1 MKTFFKGTLLLIIAA
16 FIGECV
22 EFLINLVLAKELGG
36 HGMGLYMTI
45 LPSIFLVVILAS
57 LELPVSISKFIAEKE
72 DRYHRSML
80 KHATILTTVFMAII
94 ISLAFV
100 ILPVIP
106 VFDDY
111 HPFVRWLV
119 ILFIPIVSYL
129 SIARGYFM
137 GIQSMGRIA
146 FANFLRKAVQLILLV
161 FIYQLLEFELQ
172 TSILIALCT
181 LVASDL
187 IVFGYLGLEYV
198 IQYRKLGKRPASSL
212 SGKAVRRNLLAVS
225 LPTTGMRIFHAISHA
240 VQPFLIKAALL
251 KAGMPA
257 AVATEHFGLMTG
269 VALTIGFFPAFIA
282 HSLLIVLIPTVSE
295 SYSKRDMPMLQNLLK
310 QVMRMT
316 FLYGIPA
323 CVVFYYFA
331 EPLTKIFFES
341 SAATVYLQMLWPYF
355 LFHFFLIPMQAY
367 LIGLGLVKDALIH
380 NVWSTIVSF
389 AIMFTLGSLQTLQM
403 EGIIIGMNMGAVLL
417 ALMHYVTICRKIG
430 VSVFSTKSLHTA
442 S

>member
-1 MKTFFKGTLLLIIAA
+1 MKTFFKGALLLMIAA

-80 KHATILTTVFMAII
+80 KHATVLTTVFTAII

-119 ILFIPIVSYL
+119 ILFIPIVSFL

-161 FIYQLLEFELQ
+161 FIYQLLEFEIH

-187 IVFGYLGLEYV
+187 IVFGYLGFEYIV
-198 IQYRKLGKRPASSL
+198 HYRKLGQRPTSSL
-212 SGKAVRRNLLAVS
+212 SGRAVRQNLLAVS

-295 SYSKRDMPMLQNLLK
+295 TYAKRDMPMLQNLLK

-331 EPLTKIFFES
+331 EPLTQIFFES

-367 LIGLGLVKDALIH
+367 LIGLGLVKDAFIH
-380 NVWSTIVSF
+380 NVWSTVVSF
-389 AIMFTLGSLQTLQM
+389 AIMFVLGSLQTLQM

-430 VSVFSTKSLHTA
+430 VSVFSTKFLHTA

>member
-1 MKTFFKGTLLLIIAA
+1 MKTFFKGTLVLIIAA

-57 LELPVSISKFIAEKE
+57 LELPISISKFIAEKE

-80 KHATILTTVFMAII
+80 KHATVLTTVFTAII
-94 ISLAFV
+94 ISLALV

-119 ILFIPIVSYL
+119 ILFIPIVSFL

-146 FANFLRKAVQLILLV
+146 FANFLRKAIQLILLV
-161 FIYQLLEFELQ
+161 FIYQLLEFEIH

-187 IVFGYLGLEYV
+187 IVFGYLGYEYL
-198 IQYRKLGKRPASSL
+198 IHYRRLGQKPVSNL
-212 SGKAVRRNLLAVS
+212 SGRVVRQNLLAVS

-251 KAGMPA
+251 KAGMSVT
-257 AVATEHFGLMTG
+257 VATEHFGLMTG

-295 SYSKRDMPMLQNLLK
+295 TYAKRDMPMLQTLLQ
-310 QVMRMT
+310 QVMKIT
-316 FLYGIPA
+316 FMYGIPA
-323 CVVFYYFA
+323 CVIFYYFA
-331 EPLTKIFFES
+331 EPLTHIFFES
-341 SAATVYLQMLWPYF
+341 ASATVYLQMLWPYF
-355 LFHFFLIPMQAY
+355 LFHFFMIPMQAY
-367 LIGLGLVKDALIH
+367 LIGLGLVKDAFIH

-389 AIMFTLGSLQTLQM
+389 GIMFALGSLQTLQM

-430 VSVFSTKSLHTA
+430 VSVYSTKFIQTA
-442 S
+442 A

>member
-1 MKTFFKGTLLLIIAA
+1 MKTFFKGTLLLVIAA

-80 KHATILTTVFMAII
+80 KHATVLTTVFTAII

-106 VFDDY
+106 LFDDY
-111 HPFVRWLV
+111 HPFVKWLV
-119 ILFIPIVSYL
+119 IIFIPIVSFL

-161 FIYQLLEFELQ
+161 FIYQLLEFEIH

-181 LVASDL
+181 IVASDL
-187 IVFGYLGLEYV
+187 VVFGYLGYEYLLH
-198 IQYRKLGKRPASSL
+198 YRRLGQRPESTL
-212 SGKAVRRNLLAVS
+212 SGKMVRKNLLAVS

-257 AVATEHFGLMTG
+257 AIATEHFGLMTG

-295 SYSKRDMPMLQNLLK
+295 AYSKRDMGMLQSLLQ
-310 QVMRMT
+310 QVMKMT

-323 CVVFYYFA
+323 CVIFYYFA
-331 EPLTKIFFES
+331 DPLTHIFFES

-367 LIGLGLVKDALIH
+367 LIGLGLVKDAFIH
-380 NVWSTIVSF
+380 NVWSTVVSF

-430 VSVFSTKSLHTA
+430 VSVISTKFLGPA
-442 S
+442 V

>member
-1 MKTFFKGTLLLIIAA
+1 
-16 FIGECV
+16 
-22 EFLINLVLAKELGG
+22 
-36 HGMGLYMTI
+36 
-45 LPSIFLVVILAS
+45 
-57 LELPVSISKFIAEKE
+57 
-72 DRYHRSML
+72 
-80 KHATILTTVFMAII
+80 
-94 ISLAFV
+94 
-100 ILPVIP
+100 
-106 VFDDY
+106 
-111 HPFVRWLV
+111 
-119 ILFIPIVSYL
+119 
-129 SIARGYFM
+129 M

-161 FIYQLLEFELQ
+161 FIYQLLEFEIH

-187 IVFGYLGLEYV
+187 IVFGYLGYEYL
-198 IQYRKLGKRPASSL
+198 IHYRRLGHRPTSSL
-212 SGKAVRRNLLAVS
+212 SGKAVRKNLLAVS

-295 SYSKRDMPMLQNLLK
+295 AYAKRDMSMLQNLLK

-316 FLYGIPA
+316 FLYGVPA
-323 CVVFYYFA
+323 CVIFYHFA
-331 EPLTKIFFES
+331 EPLTHIFFES

-367 LIGLGLVKDALIH
+367 LIGLGLVKDAFIH
-380 NVWSTIVSF
+380 NVWSTVVSF
-389 AIMFTLGSLQTLQM
+389 GIMFALGSLQTLQM

-417 ALMHYVTICRKIG
+417 AFMHYVTICRKIG
-430 VSVFSTKSLHTA
+430 VSVFSIKFLHTA
-442 S
+442 Q

>member
-1 MKTFFKGTLLLIIAA
+1 MKTFFKGTLLLVIAA

-45 LPSIFLVVILAS
+45 LPSIFLIVILAS
-57 LELPVSISKFIAEKE
+57 LELPVSISKFVAEKE
-72 DRYHRSML
+72 QRYHQSML
-80 KHATILTTVFMAII
+80 KHATILTTVFSAVVLSVAI
-94 ISLAFV
+94 V
-100 ILPVIP
+100 VLPLVP

-111 HPFVRWLV
+111 HSLVRWIVV
-119 ILFIPIVSYL
+119 ILVPVISFT

-146 FANFLRKAVQLILLV
+146 FANFLRKAIQLILLV
-161 FIYQLLEFELQ
+161 FIFQILDFQIQ

-181 LVASDL
+181 LVISDI
-187 IVFGYLGLEYV
+187 IVFAYLGYEYI
-198 IQYRKLGKRPASSL
+198 IQYQRMKQKPASFL
-212 SGKAVRRNLLAVS
+212 SGKMVRQNLLAVS

-251 KAGMPA
+251 KAGLPA
-257 AVATEHFGLMTG
+257 AVATEHFGLMSG
-269 VALTIGFFPAFIA
+269 VALSIGFFPAFIA

-295 SYSKRDMPMLQNLLK
+295 AYAKRDTELLQTLLQ
-310 QVMRMT
+310 QVMRLT
-316 FLYGIPA
+316 FLYGVPV

-331 EPLTKIFFES
+331 DPLTHIFFES
-341 SAATVYLQMLWPYF
+341 TAATVYLQMLWPYF

-367 LIGLGLVKDALIH
+367 LIGLGLVKDAFIH
-380 NVWSTIVSF
+380 NIWSTLISF
-389 AIMFTLGSLQTLQM
+389 SIMFILGSIQSLQM

-417 ALMHYVTICRKIG
+417 ALLHYVTICRKIG
-430 VSVFSTKSLHTA
+430 ISVIGMKKLKEA
-442 S
+442 L

>member
-1 MKTFFKGTLLLIIAA
+1 MKTFFKGTLLLIVAA

-22 EFLINLVLAKELGG
+22 EFFINLVLAKELGG

-57 LELPVSISKFIAEKE
+57 LELPVSISKFVAEKE
-72 DRYHRSML
+72 ERYHRSML
-80 KHATILTTVFMAII
+80 KHATVLTTVFTAII

-106 VFDDY
+106 LFDDY
-111 HPFVRWLV
+111 HPFVKWLV
-119 ILFIPIVSYL
+119 IIFIPIVSFL

-161 FIYQLLEFELQ
+161 FIYQLLEFEIQ

-181 LVASDL
+181 IVASDL
-187 IVFGYLGLEYV
+187 IVFGYLGFEYL
-198 IQYRKLGKRPASSL
+198 IHYRKLGQRPGSNL
-212 SGKAVRRNLLAVS
+212 SGKVVRNNLLAVS

-251 KAGMPA
+251 KAGMTT

-295 SYSKRDMPMLQNLLK
+295 AYSKRDMSMLRSLLQ

-323 CVVFYYFA
+323 CVIFYYFA
-331 EPLTKIFFES
+331 EPLTHIFFES

-367 LIGLGLVKDALIH
+367 LIGLGLVKDAFIH
-380 NVWSTIVSF
+380 NVWSTVVSF
-389 AIMFTLGSLQTLQM
+389 GIMFALGSLQTLQM

-430 VSVFSTKSLHTA
+430 VSVISTKVLGTA
-442 S
+442 V

>member
-1 MKTFFKGTLLLIIAA
+1 MNTFFKGTLLLVIAA

-45 LPSIFLVVILAS
+45 LPSIFLLIILAS
-57 LELPVSISKFIAEKE
+57 LELPVSISKFVAEKE
-72 DRYHRSML
+72 EKYHYSML
-80 KHATILTTVFMAII
+80 KHAMVLTLVFSAIVL
-94 ISLAFV
+94 SLAMV
-100 ILPVIP
+100 TLPYIP

-111 HPFVRWLV
+111 HPLVRWIV
-119 ILFIPIVSYL
+119 IVLIPIISFT

-161 FIYQLLEFELQ
+161 FVFQLLEFKIQ

-187 IVFGYLGLEYV
+187 IVFGYLGYEYI
-198 IQYRKLGKRPASSL
+198 IQYNKLKRKPASYL
-212 SGKAVRRNLLAVS
+212 SGRAVRQNLLAVS

-251 KAGMPA
+251 KAGLPA
-257 AVATEHFGLMTG
+257 AIATEHFGLMSG

-295 SYSKRDMPMLQNLLK
+295 SYAKRDINKLQTLLQ
-310 QVMRMT
+310 QVMKLT
-316 FLYGIPA
+316 FLYGVPVCI
-323 CVVFYYFA
+323 VFYYFA
-331 EPLTKIFFES
+331 EPLTHIFFES
-341 SAATVYLQMLWPYF
+341 TAATAYLQMLWPYF

-367 LIGLGLVKDALIH
+367 LIGLGLVKDAFIH
-380 NVWSTIVSF
+380 NVWSTVISF
-389 AIMFTLGSLQTLQM
+389 LIMFVLGSIQTLQM

-417 ALMHYVTICRKIG
+417 ALLHYVTICRKVGISALG
-430 VSVFSTKSLHTA
+430 MKTVKHVL
-442 S
+442 

>member
-1 MKTFFKGTLLLIIAA
+1 MNTFFKGTLLLVIAA

-57 LELPVSISKFIAEKE
+57 LELPISISKFIAEKE
-72 DRYHRSML
+72 DRYHKSML
-80 KHATILTTVFMAII
+80 KHATVLTTVFTAII

-119 ILFIPIVSYL
+119 ILFIPIVSFL

-161 FIYQLLEFELQ
+161 FIYQLLEFEIH

-187 IVFGYLGLEYV
+187 IVFGYLGYEYL
-198 IQYRKLGKRPASSL
+198 IHYRRLGHRPTSSL
-212 SGKAVRRNLLAVS
+212 SGKAVRKNLLAVS

-295 SYSKRDMPMLQNLLK
+295 AYSKRDMSMLQNLLK

-316 FLYGIPA
+316 FLYGVPA
-323 CVVFYYFA
+323 CVIFYYFA
-331 EPLTKIFFES
+331 EPLTHIFFES
-341 SAATVYLQMLWPYF
+341 SSATVYLQMLWPYF

-367 LIGLGLVKDALIH
+367 LIGLGLVKDAFIH
-380 NVWSTIVSF
+380 NVWSTVVSF
-389 AIMFTLGSLQTLQM
+389 GIMFTLGSLQTLQM

-417 ALMHYVTICRKIG
+417 ALLHYVTICRKIG
-430 VSVFSTKSLHTA
+430 VSIFSIKFLHTA

>member
-1 MKTFFKGTLLLIIAA
+1 MKTFFKGTLLLVIAA

-80 KHATILTTVFMAII
+80 KHATVLTTVFTAII
-94 ISLAFV
+94 MSLAFV

-106 VFDDY
+106 LFDDY
-111 HPFVRWLV
+111 HPFVKWLV
-119 ILFIPIVSYL
+119 IIFIPIVSFL

-161 FIYQLLEFELQ
+161 FIYQLLEFEIH

-181 LVASDL
+181 IVASDL
-187 IVFGYLGLEYV
+187 IVFGYLGFEYIV
-198 IQYRKLGKRPASSL
+198 HFRRLGQVPTSSL
-212 SGKAVRRNLLAVS
+212 SGKAVRRNLLSVS
-225 LPTTGMRIFHAISHA
+225 LPTTGMRIFHSISHA

-251 KAGMPA
+251 QSGMSID
-257 AVATEHFGLMTG
+257 VATEHFGLMTG

-295 SYSKRDMPMLQNLLK
+295 AYAKRDMSMLQSLLQ

-323 CVVFYYFA
+323 CVIFYYFA
-331 EPLTKIFFES
+331 EPLTHIFFES
-341 SAATVYLQMLWPYF
+341 SSATVYLQMLWPYF
-355 LFHFFLIPMQAY
+355 LFHFFLTPMQAF
-367 LIGLGLVKDALIH
+367 LIGLGLVKDAFIH
-380 NVWSTIVSF
+380 NVWSTVVSF
-389 AIMFTLGSLQTLQM
+389 AIMFALGSLQTLQM
-403 EGIIIGMNMGAVLL
+403 EGIIVGMNMGAVLL
-417 ALMHYVTICRKIG
+417 AMMHYVTICKKIG
-430 VSVFSTKSLHTA
+430 VSVISTKFLGTA
-442 S
+442 A

>member
-1 MKTFFKGTLLLIIAA
+1 MKTFFKGTLLLVIAA

-22 EFLINLVLAKELGG
+22 EFFINLVLAKELGG

-80 KHATILTTVFMAII
+80 KHATVLTTVFSAII

-106 VFDDY
+106 LFDQY
-111 HPFVRWLV
+111 HPFVKWLV
-119 ILFIPIVSYL
+119 IIFIPIVSYL

-137 GIQSMGRIA
+137 GIQSMGKIA

-161 FIYQLLEFELQ
+161 FIYQLLEFKIQ

-181 LVASDL
+181 IVASDL
-187 IVFGYLGLEYV
+187 IVFGYLGLEYL
-198 IQYRKLGKRPASSL
+198 IHYRRLGQRPGSSL
-212 SGKAVRRNLLAVS
+212 SGKVVRRNLLAVS

-251 KAGMPA
+251 KAGMTTA
-257 AVATEHFGLMTG
+257 LATEHFGLMTG

-295 SYSKRDMPMLQNLLK
+295 AYAKRDLSLLQNLLQ

-323 CVVFYYFA
+323 CVIFYYFA
-331 EPLTKIFFES
+331 EPLTQIFFES
-341 SAATVYLQMLWPYF
+341 QAATVYLQMLWPYF

-367 LIGLGLVKDALIH
+367 LIGLGLVKDAFIH
-380 NVWSTIVSF
+380 NVWSTVVSF
-389 AIMFTLGSLQTLQM
+389 AIMFALGSLQTLQM

-430 VSVFSTKSLHTA
+430 VSVISTKSLGNA
-442 S
+442 V